1 MESGGVH
8 LAVTLAV
15 VLAALV
21 YTRGWYQLR
30 TALSNPVPRWR
41 LAVFVAGLIS
51 VWIAVGS
58 PLAELDHQMLSI
70 HMVQHLLLMT
80 VGAPL
85 ILLGTPIVLLPFPYP
100 RVRTIWCRLTQ
111 PAVAWLAG
119 TAAVIG
125 WHVPA
130 AFGLGM
136 RSHFWHATQQ
146 ATFFAAGI
154 LFWWPIIEQ
163 RRGTAKMSRWFVP
176 LYLFLGTLPCDALSA
191 FLTFCDRVVY
201 QPYGRGPQL
210 FDMSPLQDQETPGAL
225 ICVWVTFIYLVPAVV
240 ITIRLFSPPMS
251 EGAVVSILVDRQQ
264 RQKTWKSLP
273 SDGTK

>member
-1 MESGGVH
+1 MESGGVR

-41 LAVFVAGLIS
+41 FAVFVAGLIS

-58 PLAELDHQMLSI
+58 PLAERDHQMLSI

-85 ILLGTPIVLLPFPYP
+85 ILLGAPIVLLPSRYP
-100 RVRTIWCRLTQ
+100 LVRTIWRRLTQ

-130 AFGLGM
+130 AFELGM
-136 RSHFWHATQQ
+136 RSHLWHVTEQ

-163 RRGTAKMSRWFVP
+163 RPGTAKRSRWFVP
-176 LYLFLGTLPCDALSA
+176 LYLFVGTLPCDALSA

-201 QPYGRGPQL
+201 EPYVRGSQL
-210 FDMSPLQDQETPGAL
+210 FDISPVQDQETAGAL
-225 ICVWVTFIYLVPAVV
+225 MWICVTFIYLVPAVV
-240 ITIRLFSPPMS
+240 ITIRLLSPPVS
-251 EGAVVSILVDRQQ
+251 EGAVVRILVDRKQG
-264 RQKTWKSLP
+264 QKTWKSLP
-273 SDGTK
+273 YDGTK

>member
-1 MESGGVH
+1 MESGGVR

-30 TALSNPVPRWR
+30 NALSNPLPGWR
-41 LAVFVAGLIS
+41 FAVFVAGLIS
-51 VWIAVGS
+51 VWIAIGS
-58 PLAELDHQMLSI
+58 PLAELDHEMLSI

-85 ILLGTPIVLLPFPYP
+85 ILLGAPIALLPFRSPL
-100 RVRTIWCRLTQ
+100 VHAIWRRLTQ
-111 PAVAWLAG
+111 PALAWLAG

-130 AFGLGM
+130 AFELGM
-136 RSHFWHATQQ
+136 RSHLGHATQQ

-154 LFWWPIIEQ
+154 LFWWPVIEC
-163 RRGTAKMSRWFVP
+163 RPDIRNRPRWFVP

-201 QPYGRGPQL
+201 EPYVRRSQL
-210 FDMSPLQDQETPGAL
+210 FDISPLQDQETAGAL
-225 ICVWVTFIYLVPAVV
+225 MWVCVTFIYLVPAVV
-240 ITIRLFSPPMS
+240 ITIRLLSPPAA
-251 EGAVVSILVDRQQ
+251 EGAVLRIVVDRKQG
-264 RQKTWKSLP
+264 QKAWKSL
-273 SDGTK
+273 SSK

>member
-1 MESGGVH
+1 MQSGGVSIP
-8 LAVTLAV
+8 VTLALGLAI
-15 VLAALV
+15 VL

-30 TALSNPVPRWR
+30 NALSNPIPRWR
-41 LAVFVAGLIS
+41 FAVFVAGLIS

-70 HMVQHLLLMT
+70 HMVQHLVLMT

-85 ILLGTPIVLLPFPYP
+85 I
-100 RVRTIWCRLTQ
+100 RRIWQRLTQ
-111 PAVAWLAG
+111 PTVAWLAG

-130 AFGLGM
+130 AFELGM
-136 RSHFWHATQQ
+136 RSHLWHVTEQ

-163 RRGTAKMSRWFVP
+163 RPGTAKRSRWFVP
-176 LYLFLGTLPCDALSA
+176 LYLFVGTLPCDALSA

-201 QPYGRGPQL
+201 EPYARAPQL
-210 FDMSPLQDQETPGAL
+210 FDISPIQDQETAGAL
-225 ICVWVTFIYLVPAVV
+225 MWVCVTFIYLVPAVV
-240 ITIRLFSPPMS
+240 VTIRLLSPAAA
-251 EGAVVSILVDRQQ
+251 EGAVVQILGDS
-264 RQKTWKSLP
+264 KHGK
-273 SDGTK
+273 K